1 MMVYF
6 FAKRFLMIINYDL
19 CFDINFIVDLL
30 LFLLVWN
37 GMWSRLPACN
47 AIVRIYCRF
56 FEKVLKIKLLY
67 EVINI
72 DLSIKY
78 GSKIMIQ
85 VRIWFLTNCEC
96 NIWRSWNRTGNGYQ
110 SFFIILII
118 SDFLK
123 PILMHA
129 CTSLC

>member
-1 MMVYF
+1 MVYF

-30 LFLLVWN
+30 LFLLVCN
-37 GMWSRLPACN
+37 GMWSGLPACN
-47 AIVRIYCRF
+47 AIVRVYCRF

-67 EVINI
+67 EVTNI

-85 VRIWFLTNCEC
+85 VRIWLLTNYVNVIFGEVE
-96 NIWRSWNRTGNGYQ
+96 TGLVMV
-110 SFFIILII
+110 I
-118 SDFLK
+118 K
-123 PILMHA
+123 V
-129 CTSLC
+129 SLLF